1 MRKQNSNAN
10 ADDLAYRPLLNT
22 VTCFHFIVLMLS
34 VVIIRLKA
42 RLQPNIWIQFTARFG
57 GVHAFGYNSAESEPI
72 WMKSGALWVHCWG
85 LALAD
90 FERNLRSCNSWRA
103 GRNFVIFCTVN
114 NAWFHRFPVVQISWN
129 FNTTRRSV
137 SQWILSN
144 RILKF
149 LP

>member
-72 WMKSGALWVHCWG
+72 WMKSGALCVDCRG
-85 LALAD
+85 PAPAD
-90 FERNLRSCNSWRA
+90 F
-103 GRNFVIFCTVN
+103 GRDP
-114 NAWFHRFPVVQISWN
+114 HS
-129 FNTTRRSV
+129 SD
-137 SQWILSN
+137 S
-144 RILKF
+144 
-149 LP
+149 